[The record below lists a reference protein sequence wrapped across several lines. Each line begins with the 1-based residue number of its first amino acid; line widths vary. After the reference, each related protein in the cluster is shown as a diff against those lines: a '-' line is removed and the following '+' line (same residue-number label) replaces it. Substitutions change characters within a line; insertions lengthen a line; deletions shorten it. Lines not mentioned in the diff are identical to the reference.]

1 MVFAAALAEY
11 LIDGMSEAIAKVDEP
26 VPLTA
31 DRHVALSALK
41 K

>member
-11 LIDGMSEAIAKVDEP
+11 LIDGMSEAIAKADEP